1 MPRLS
6 THILD
11 TANGMPAAGVH
22 VDLHRLANGE
32 RELIRSGVTN
42 SDGRHSFSPDGTDEL
57 PAGLYE
63 LTFFVGAHFE
73 SRGNAMQT
81 APFLETVPVRF
92 RMAAGERYHVPL
104 LASPFGYTSYRGS

>member
-1 MPRLS
+1 M
-6 THILD
+6 
-11 TANGMPAAGVH
+11 
-22 VDLHRLANGE
+22 DLHRIADEN
-32 RELIRSGVTN
+32 RELVCHGVTN
-42 SDGRHSFSPDGTDEL
+42 SDGRHLFTPEGTDEL

-63 LTFFVGAHFE
+63 LTFFVGVYFN
-73 SRGNAMQT
+73 SQGNAAQE

>member
-11 TANGMPAAGVH
+11 TANGMPAAGVR
-22 VDLHRLANGE
+22 VDLHQLSDGTRALVGSGE
-32 RELIRSGVTN
+32 TN
-42 SDGRHSFSPDGTDEL
+42 SDGRHSFTPDGTDEI

-63 LTFFVGAHFE
+63 LTFFVGAYFE
-73 SRGNAMQT
+73 SRGNAAQT